1 MLGFVVRRLISAFL
15 VLFAVSVA
23 VVAIFT
29 YGPSDPA
36 RAMCPEPKCSVQRQ
50 DAIREALNLD
60 QPIHEQYTE
69 YMTGIVTGRE
79 IAAGTE
85 AYECEAPCFGVSFI
99 YRTMVWDDLKDRI
112 WPTVSVA
119 IGAGVT
125 ILLIG
130 VPIGMF
136 AARRRGTMA
145 DKAVIGSTLV
155 IESIPYYLF
164 VLLAFLYLAVSLGI
178 FPQKGYHPFTDSPIQ
193 WAWALMLPWLALGMV
208 NASKYARFTRGS
220 MIEAFNE
227 DYIRTAKSKG
237 LKEGRVVYKHALR
250 AAVVPI
256 VTIFGIDFG
265 ALLGGT
271 IFTEKIFDIPG
282 LGLRSLEAV
291 TQSDLPVIQAT
302 TLLSAA
308 VVIAANVV
316 VDIFYSVL
324 DPRVRV
330 T

>member
-1 MLGFVVRRLISAFL
+1 MAPVGA
-15 VLFAVSVA
+15 A
-23 VVAIFT
+23 
-29 YGPSDPA
+29 
-36 RAMCPEPKCSVQRQ
+36 PKASFC
-50 DAIREALNLD
+50 
-60 QPIHEQYTE
+60 TT
-69 YMTGIVTGRE
+69 TGDG
-79 IAAGTE
+79 
-85 AYECEAPCFGVSFI
+85 
-99 YRTMVWDDLKDRI
+99 
-112 WPTVSVA
+112 A

-164 VLLAFLYLAVSLGI
+164 VLLAFLYLAVSFGI
-178 FPQKGYHPFTDSPIQ
+178 FPQKGYHSFTDSPLQ
-193 WAWALMLPWLALGMV
+193 WAWALVLPWLALGMV

-237 LKEGRVVYKHALR
+237 LKESKVVYKHALR

-302 TLLSAA
+302 TLISAA

-316 VDIFYSVL
+316 VDLFYSVL

>member
-1 MLGFVVRRLISAFL
+1 
-15 VLFAVSVA
+15 
-23 VVAIFT
+23 
-29 YGPSDPA
+29 
-36 RAMCPEPKCSVQRQ
+36 
-50 DAIREALNLD
+50 
-60 QPIHEQYTE
+60 
-69 YMTGIVTGRE
+69 
-79 IAAGTE
+79 
-85 AYECEAPCFGVSFI
+85 
-99 YRTMVWDDLKDRI
+99 
-112 WPTVSVA
+112 
-119 IGAGVT
+119 
-125 ILLIG
+125 
-130 VPIGMF
+130 
-136 AARRRGTMA
+136 
-145 DKAVIGSTLV
+145 
-155 IESIPYYLF
+155 
-164 VLLAFLYLAVSLGI
+164 
-178 FPQKGYHPFTDSPIQ
+178 
-193 WAWALMLPWLALGMV
+193 
-208 NASKYARFTRGS
+208 

-237 LKEGRVVYKHALR
+237 LKESKVVYKHALR

-302 TLLSAA
+302 TLISAA

-316 VDIFYSVL
+316 VDLFYSVL

>member
-1 MLGFVVRRLISAFL
+1 MLGFVVRRLISAVL
-15 VLFAVSVA
+15 VLFATSVA

-36 RAMCPEPKCSVQRQ
+36 QAMCPEPKCTVERQ
-50 DAIREALNLD
+50 EAIRDALDLD
-60 QPIHEQYTE
+60 QPIYAQYAD
-69 YMTGIVTGRE
+69 YMSGIFTGRE

-85 AYECEAPCFGVSFI
+85 SYDCDAPCFGVSFI
-99 YRTMVWDDLKDRI
+99 YRVNVWDDIKSRI
-112 WPTVSVA
+112 FPTVSVA
-119 IGAGVT
+119 AGASVT

-164 VLLAFLYLAVSLGI
+164 VLLAFLYLAVGAGI
-178 FPQKGYHPFTDSPIQ
+178 FPQKGYHSFADSPWQ
-193 WAWALMLPWLALGMV
+193 WAWALLLPWMALGLV
-208 NASKYARFTRGS
+208 NASKYARFARGS
-220 MIEAFNE
+220 MIESFNE
-227 DYIRTAKSKG
+227 DYIRTARSKG
-237 LKEGRVVYKHALR
+237 LKEGRIVYKHALR

-256 VTIFGIDFG
+256 VTIFGIDLG

-291 TQSDLPVIQAT
+291 GQSDLPVIQAT
-302 TLLSAA
+302 TLVAA
-308 VVIAANVV
+308 TAIVAANVV
-316 VDIFYSVL
+316 VDLFYSVL

-330 T
+330 S

>member
-1 MLGFVVRRLISAFL
+1 MFGFAVRRVIAAAL
-15 VLFAVSVA
+15 VLFATSVA

-36 RAMCPEPKCSVQRQ
+36 QAMCPEPKCTAERQ
-50 DAIREALNLD
+50 EAIREALDLD
-60 QPIHEQYTE
+60 QPIYTQYTD
-69 YMTGIVTGRE
+69 YMSGIFTGRE

-85 AYECEAPCFGVSFI
+85 SYDCEAPCFGVSFI
-99 YRTMVWDDLKDRI
+99 YRVNVWDDIKSRI
-112 WPTVSVA
+112 VPTVSVA
-119 IGAGVT
+119 AGASVT

-136 AARRRGTMA
+136 AARRRGTAA

-164 VLLAFLYLAVSLGI
+164 VLLAFLYLAVGAGI
-178 FPQKGYHPFTDSPIQ
+178 FPQKGYHSFADSPLQ
-193 WAWALMLPWLALGMV
+193 WAWALLLPWMALGLV

-220 MIEAFNE
+220 MIESLNE
-227 DYIRTAKSKG
+227 DYVRTARSKG
-237 LKEGRVVYKHALR
+237 LREGRIVYKHALR
-250 AAVVPI
+250 AAIVPI
-256 VTIFGIDFG
+256 VTIFGIDIG

-282 LGLRSLEAV
+282 LGLRALEAV
-291 TQSDLPVIQAT
+291 GQSDLPVIQAT
-302 TLLSAA
+302 TLISATA
-308 VVIAANVV
+308 IIAANVV
-316 VDIFYSVL
+316 VDLFYGVL
-324 DPRVRV
+324 DPRVRL